1 MSENQLHG
9 EVKARM
15 GKGSS
20 GPENVVAY
28 IEQLRK
34 ESADQASNNKALLK
48 TGTQWSDRRL
58 GEILIDSGKIGDRD
72 VDRIISHQH
81 RHNLYFGEAAL
92 QLKLVEED
100 DILQAL
106 SIQFGYPCVQ
116 RGGGEFSQE
125 LVMAHSPFGEQAET
139 FRNIRSQL
147 LTRCQEPE
155 QKTIA
160 VVSPENQE
168 GRSYIAAN
176 LAVAFSQLG
185 HSTLLIDADMRSPR
199 QHIIFNFTRRI
210 GLSSMLTGRITAED
224 LESLPD
230 SVPPF
235 DHLSVLG
242 CGALPPN
249 PAELLG
255 RGTLPLMLRELVKYF
270 DFIVLDTPPA
280 KYQADVVSIASAA
293 GNALLV
299 AKRNYTKMAS
309 LKHLKSTL
317 TQADVNVV
325 GSVLDQF

>member
-1 MSENQLHG
+1 
-9 EVKARM
+9 M
-15 GKGSS
+15 GQIDKDLS

-28 IEQLRK
+28 IEQVRK
-34 ESADQASNNKALLK
+34 ETGDKASVNKELLRA
-48 TGTQWSDRRL
+48 GIQWADRRI
-58 GEILIDSGKIGDRD
+58 GEILVDNGKLDNRD
-72 VDRIISHQH
+72 IERIVKHQH
-81 RHNLYFGEAAL
+81 KMNLYFGDAAL
-92 QLKLVEED
+92 QLKLVEPD

-106 SIQFGYPCVQ
+106 STQFGYTCVKS
-116 RGGGEFSQE
+116 GEKFSQD
-125 LVMAHSPFGEQAET
+125 LIMAHSPFGEQAEI

-147 LTRCQEPE
+147 LTRCLEQEH
-155 QKTIA
+155 KILA
-160 VVSPENQE
+160 IVSPENQE

-176 LAVAFSQLG
+176 LAIAFSQLG
-185 HSTLLIDADMRSPR
+185 HSTLLIDADMRAPR

-242 CGALPPN
+242 CGAVPPN

-255 RGTLPLMLRELVKYF
+255 RGTFPLMLNELVKYF
-270 DFIVLDTPPA
+270 DFIVIDTPPA
-280 KYQADVVSIASAA
+280 KYQGDVVSIASAA

-299 AKRNYTKMAS
+299 AKRNHSKLAD
-309 LKHLKSTL
+309 LKNLKSVL
-317 TQADVNVV
+317 TQADVKIV

>member
-1 MSENQLHG
+1 
-9 EVKARM
+9 M
-15 GKGSS
+15 GHLDKDLS

-28 IEQLRK
+28 IEQARK
-34 ESADQASNNKALLK
+34 EAGEKASSDRALLK
-48 TGTQWSDRRL
+48 AGIQWADRRL
-58 GEILIDSGKIGDRD
+58 GEILVDNGLLGSRD
-72 VDRIISHQH
+72 VERILDHQQKT
-81 RHNLYFGEAAL
+81 NMYFGDAAL
-92 QLKLVEED
+92 QLKLVEPD

-116 RGGGEFSQE
+116 NRDIFSRE

-147 LTRCQEPE
+147 LSRGLGSGQ
-155 QKTIA
+155 QILA

-185 HSTLLIDADMRSPR
+185 HSTLLIDADLRAPR

-224 LESLPD
+224 LEGLPD
-230 SVPPF
+230 SVHPF
-235 DHLSVLG
+235 KHLSVLG

-249 PAELLG
+249 PAELLSS
-255 RGTLPLMLRELVKYF
+255 GTFPLMVRELVKYF
-270 DFIVLDTPPA
+270 DYIIIDSPPA
-280 KYQADVVSIASAA
+280 KYQGDVVSIASAA

-299 AKRNYTKMAS
+299 AKRNHSKMAY
-309 LKHLKSTL
+309 LENLKSTL
-317 TQADVNVV
+317 TQAGVKVV
-325 GSVLDQF
+325 GSVLEEF

>member
-1 MSENQLHG
+1 
-9 EVKARM
+9 M
-15 GKGSS
+15 GQIDKDLS

-28 IEQLRK
+28 IEQVRK
-34 ESADQASNNKALLK
+34 ESGEKASINKELLK
-48 TGTQWSDRRL
+48 AGTQWADRRL
-58 GEILIDSGKIGDRD
+58 GEILVDNGKLDNSDIE
-72 VDRIISHQH
+72 RIVKHQH
-81 RHNLYFGEAAL
+81 KMNLYFGDAAL
-92 QLKLVEED
+92 QLRLVEPD

-116 RGGGEFSQE
+116 GDGIFSRE

-139 FRNIRSQL
+139 FRNIRSQI
-147 LTRCQEPE
+147 LTRCQEQG

-168 GRSYIAAN
+168 GRSYVAAN

-185 HSTLLIDADMRSPR
+185 HSTLLIDADMRTPR
-199 QHIIFNFTRRI
+199 QHIIFNFTRRV

-224 LESLPD
+224 LDGLPD
-230 SVPPF
+230 PVPPF

-242 CGALPPN
+242 CGAVPPN

-255 RGTLPLMLRELVKYF
+255 RGTFPLMLKELVRYF
-270 DFIVLDTPPA
+270 DFIIIDTPPA
-280 KYQADVVSIASAA
+280 MYQSDVVSIASAA

-299 AKRNYTKMAS
+299 AKRNHSKIAS
-309 LKHLKSTL
+309 LKNLKSTL
-317 TQADVNVV
+317 DQAGVNMV

>member
-1 MSENQLHG
+1 
-9 EVKARM
+9 M
-15 GKGSS
+15 G
-20 GPENVVAY
+20 
-28 IEQLRK
+28 
-34 ESADQASNNKALLK
+34 
-48 TGTQWSDRRL
+48 
-58 GEILIDSGKIGDRD
+58 
-72 VDRIISHQH
+72 
-81 RHNLYFGEAAL
+81 
-92 QLKLVEED
+92 
-100 DILQAL
+100 
-106 SIQFGYPCVQ
+106 
-116 RGGGEFSQE
+116 
-125 LVMAHSPFGEQAET
+125 
-139 FRNIRSQL
+139 
-147 LTRCQEPE
+147 
-155 QKTIA
+155 
-160 VVSPENQE
+160 
-168 GRSYIAAN
+168 
-176 LAVAFSQLG
+176 
-185 HSTLLIDADMRSPR
+185 
-199 QHIIFNFTRRI
+199 RI